1 MEESPNGSV
10 IDSFRIQATME
21 SFIRKDSY
29 SRRTLVGGAI
39 RLSILW
45 LHLVPRETLGKE
57 NKRSLDGATTS
68 SSSSLANIPPFLS
81 KLLSGKCRQAIL
93 DYLSDLH
100 RNLRHFFPE
109 AFFSSNAPRDPQ
121 ADTITSNSLSPSDKQ
136 RLDTAMM
143 TEGLDGTWTSY
154 EGLLEKILKP
164 YFDAVG
170 DFYLEVSLLD
180 PSKSEGAVYVVES
193 GWGLAVTAEPGK
205 VPQPT

>member
-1 MEESPNGSV
+1 MEESRNGSV

-29 SRRTLVGGAI
+29 SRRALVGGTI

-45 LHLVPRETLGKE
+45 LHLVPQETLGKE
-57 NKRSLDGATTS
+57 NKRSLDAATTA

-93 DYLSDLH
+93 DHLSDVH
-100 RNLRHFFPE
+100 RNLRQFFPE
-109 AFFSSNAPRDPQ
+109 AFFSSNALLNPQ
-121 ADTITSNSLSPSDKQ
+121 ADTIAAPTLSTSDKQ

-154 EGLLEKILKP
+154 EGLLEKIMEP

-170 DFYLEVSLLD
+170 DFSLEVSLLD
-180 PSKSEGAVYVVES
+180 PSNLKGAVYVAES
-193 GWGLAVTAEPGK
+193 GWGLAVTAKPERA
-205 VPQPT
+205 